1 MTALASRVSTPPY
14 RPSRLLERL
23 RRRVLSPLFDRLGY
37 DLVPATPDWAHRPLS
52 RREVETLIG
61 AAAESLALD
70 FERAGIPGPE
80 KARSLVREFWDLI
93 PSCPVRQRRGGN
105 GFNGCLQLFAV
116 MRALEPRVI
125 VESGVFRG
133 LTTWIF
139 RQACPDA
146 AIFCFDP
153 VLSGLQYRDET
164 ARYSEE
170 DWSACDFAG
179 VDLAGAMAFFD
190 DHVSQA
196 RRVVEAHERGIT
208 RLVFDDD
215 ATSHRVHAHG
225 GPAFPTIDMI
235 LAEPGPETVRWV
247 RNGREFVYR
256 PDEALARKARDRIA
270 TAHAFDDLHHATG
283 YSPTRLA
290 YVTLHRRDG
299 ASR

>member
-1 MTALASRVSTPPY
+1 M
-14 RPSRLLERL
+14 ERL

-37 DLVPATPDWAHRPLS
+37 DLVPATPDWTHRPLS
-52 RREVETLIG
+52 PREVDTLIG
-61 AAAESLALD
+61 AAAGSLALD
-70 FERAGIPGPE
+70 FARAGLPTLPAYEG
-80 KARSLVREFWDLI
+80 LVREFWELI

-105 GFNGCLQLFAV
+105 GFNGCLQLFAI
-116 MRALEPRVI
+116 MRALEPAVI

-146 AIFCFDP
+146 AIYCFDP
-153 VLSGLQYRDET
+153 VLSGLQYRDER
-164 ARYSEE
+164 AHYSEE
-170 DWSACDFAG
+170 DWSAYDFAG
-179 VDLAGAMAFFD
+179 VELEHAVAFFD

-196 RRVVEAHERGIT
+196 RRVIEADERGIT

-235 LAEPGPETVRWV
+235 LAEPGTETVRWV
-247 RNGREFVYR
+247 RNGREFAYR

-270 TAHAFDDLHHATG
+270 AAHAFDDLHHATG

-299 ASR
+299 ATP

>member
-1 MTALASRVSTPPY
+1 MSALAFRAPGPAR
-14 RPSRLLERL
+14 RPSRFLERL

-37 DLVPATPDWAHRPLS
+37 DLVPATPDWTHRPLS
-52 RREVETLIG
+52 RREVEALVD
-61 AAAESLALD
+61 AAAGSLALD
-70 FERAGIPGPE
+70 FARAGIPTAADYE
-80 KARSLVREFWDLI
+80 ALVREFWDLI

-105 GFNGCLQLFAV
+105 GFNGCLQLFAI

-146 AIFCFDP
+146 AIYCFDP
-153 VLSGLQYRDET
+153 VLSGLQYRDDR
-164 ARYSEE
+164 ARYSEA
-170 DWSACDFAG
+170 DWSAYDFVG
-179 VDLAGAMAFFD
+179 VDLEHAVAFFD

-196 RRVVEAHERGIT
+196 RRVLEAHERGIR

-215 ATSHRVHAHG
+215 ATAHRVHAHG

-235 LAEPGPETVRWV
+235 MAEPGTEPVRWV
-247 RNGREFVYR
+247 RNGREFVFP
-256 PDEALARKARDRIA
+256 PDEAIVHEARKRIA
-270 TAHAFDDLHHATG
+270 TAHAFDDLHGATG

-290 YVTLHRRDG
+290 YVTLHRREG
-299 ASR
+299 PSP